1 MNDNN
6 IKKALSVHSC
16 IDLTYNK
23 HTSPI
28 LLSLVNPMSQHPDIN
43 DNIDSTS
50 TNDEQKTL
58 STSSDSL
65 AHTDIDASMSNEI
78 EHEENKHL
86 RIVNT
91 FMKRRTHMNKNAEL
105 ALTAPE
111 FSEYLVNNSFGDGDL
126 DGIDNLRT
134 LFADS
139 PNGSEAPLTL
149 EIGFGLGDSFIEMA
163 AAEPS
168 RNFVGVEVHE
178 PGIGKCAY
186 MAGTQALTN
195 VKIING
201 DAIQL
206 LKQLP
211 ENHIDR
217 IQLYFPDP
225 WQKKRHYKR
234 RFVSPERMEIVTRTL
249 KQGGW
254 FHTATDWEHY
264 AFWMVEVLDDFTGLT
279 NQAGAGKFT
288 DRPDFRPMTKFER
301 RGLERGH
308 GVWDLIYIKD

>member
-1 MNDNN
+1 M
-6 IKKALSVHSC
+6 
-16 IDLTYNK
+16 
-23 HTSPI
+23 
-28 LLSLVNPMSQHPDIN
+28 SLHPDIN
-43 DNIDSTS
+43 TNID
-50 TNDEQKTL
+50 
-58 STSSDSL
+58 
-65 AHTDIDASMSNEI
+65 AIIDASTAVNNSADEPTSLNLDADSTIENEAVENESI
-78 EHEENKHL
+78 DTEVKPEDNKHI

-111 FSEYLVNNSFGDGDL
+111 FAHYLVNNSFGDGNL
-126 DGIDNLRT
+126 DGIDDLRA
-134 LFADS
+134 LFADL

-234 RFVSPERMEIVTRTL
+234 RFVSAERMAIVTRSL

-264 AFWMVEVLDDFTGLT
+264 AFWMVEVLDGFTGLT
-279 NQAGAGKFT
+279 NQAGAGNFT

-301 RGLERGH
+301 RGINSGH
-308 GVWDLIYIKD
+308 GVWDLIYLKD

>member
-1 MNDNN
+1 
-6 IKKALSVHSC
+6 
-16 IDLTYNK
+16 
-23 HTSPI
+23 
-28 LLSLVNPMSQHPDIN
+28 MSQHPDIN
-43 DNIDSTS
+43 DNITGANNNST
-50 TNDEQKTL
+50 TDEQNPNSSNIMNPATQATTDTA
-58 STSSDSL
+58 TSID
-65 AHTDIDASMSNEI
+65 TDASSQADPTEG
-78 EHEENKHL
+78 KHI

-111 FSEYLVNNSFGDGDL
+111 FAHYLINNSFGDGNL
-126 DGIDNLRT
+126 NGIDDLRV

-139 PNGSEAPLTL
+139 PNGSDAPLTV

-163 AAEPS
+163 ATEPT

-186 MAGTQALTN
+186 MAGTQGLTN

-234 RFVSPERMEIVTRTL
+234 RFVSPERMAIVTRSL

-264 AFWMVEVLDDFTGLT
+264 AFWMVEVLDGFAGLT
-279 NQAGAGKFT
+279 NQAGTGNFT

>member
-1 MNDNN
+1 
-6 IKKALSVHSC
+6 
-16 IDLTYNK
+16 
-23 HTSPI
+23 
-28 LLSLVNPMSQHPDIN
+28 MSQHPDIN
-43 DNIDSTS
+43 DNINGANTTDEQNPNS
-50 TNDEQKTL
+50 TNPMNPEAQATTVTAI
-58 STSSDSL
+58 S
-65 AHTDIDASMSNEI
+65 IDADASSQNEPATD
-78 EHEENKHL
+78 KHI

-111 FSEYLVNNSFGDGDL
+111 FAHYLVNNSFGDGNL
-126 DGIDNLRT
+126 DGINDLRV
-134 LFADS
+134 LFSDS
-139 PNGSEAPLTL
+139 PNGSDAPLTV

-163 AAEPS
+163 AAEPT

-186 MAGTQALTN
+186 MAGTQGLTN

-234 RFVSPERMEIVTRTL
+234 RFVSPERMAIVTRSL

-264 AFWMVEVLDDFTGLT
+264 AFWMVEVLDSFAGLT
-279 NQAGAGKFT
+279 NQAGAGNFT

>member
-1 MNDNN
+1 
-6 IKKALSVHSC
+6 
-16 IDLTYNK
+16 
-23 HTSPI
+23 
-28 LLSLVNPMSQHPDIN
+28 MSQHPNIN
-43 DNIDSTS
+43 DHINGANNS
-50 TNDEQKTL
+50 TNDEQNPNSSNIMNPTNQATTDTA
-58 STSSDSL
+58 TSME
-65 AHTDIDASMSNEI
+65 TDASSQAEPT
-78 EHEENKHL
+78 EGKHI

-111 FSEYLVNNSFGDGDL
+111 FAHYLVNNSFGDGNL
-126 DGIDNLRT
+126 DGIDDLRV

-139 PNGSEAPLTL
+139 PNGSEAPLTV

-163 AAEPS
+163 AAEPT

-186 MAGTQALTN
+186 MAGTQGLTN

-206 LKQLP
+206 LEQLP

-234 RFVSPERMEIVTRTL
+234 RFVSPERMAIVTRSL

-264 AFWMVEVLDDFTGLT
+264 AFWMVEVLDGFAGLT
-279 NQAGAGKFT
+279 NQAGAGNFT

>member
-1 MNDNN
+1 
-6 IKKALSVHSC
+6 
-16 IDLTYNK
+16 
-23 HTSPI
+23 
-28 LLSLVNPMSQHPDIN
+28 MSQHPDIN
-43 DNIDSTS
+43 DNINGANTTDEQNPNS
-50 TNDEQKTL
+50 TNPMNPENQAT
-58 STSSDSL
+58 
-65 AHTDIDASMSNEI
+65 TDTAISIDADASSQNEPT
-78 EHEENKHL
+78 EGKHI

-111 FSEYLVNNSFGDGDL
+111 FAHYLVNNSFGDGNLEGINDL
-126 DGIDNLRT
+126 RV

-139 PNGSEAPLTL
+139 PNGSDAPLTV

-163 AAEPS
+163 AAEPT

-186 MAGTQALTN
+186 MAGTQGLTN

-234 RFVSPERMEIVTRTL
+234 RFVSPERMAIVTRSL

-264 AFWMVEVLDDFTGLT
+264 AFWMVEVLDGFAGLT
-279 NQAGAGKFT
+279 NQAGAGNFT

>member
-1 MNDNN
+1 
-6 IKKALSVHSC
+6 
-16 IDLTYNK
+16 
-23 HTSPI
+23 
-28 LLSLVNPMSQHPDIN
+28 MSQHPKHNDIN
-43 DNIDSTS
+43 SSGNDTTDAQNPNPADTMNTEMQTASNINTDSVNTDNVDVDT
-50 TNDEQKTL
+50 
-58 STSSDSL
+58 
-65 AHTDIDASMSNEI
+65 DASSQT
-78 EHEENKHL
+78 EESTDKHI

-111 FSEYLVNNSFGDGDL
+111 FAHYLVNNSFGDGNLEGINDL
-126 DGIDNLRT
+126 RA

-139 PNGSEAPLTL
+139 PNGSDVPLTL

-163 AAEPS
+163 AAEPT

-186 MAGTQALTN
+186 MAGTQGLTN

-234 RFVSPERMEIVTRTL
+234 RFVSPERMMIVTRSL

-264 AFWMVEVLDDFTGLT
+264 AFWMVEVLDAFAGLT
-279 NQAGAGKFT
+279 NQAGAGNFT

>member
-1 MNDNN
+1 
-6 IKKALSVHSC
+6 
-16 IDLTYNK
+16 
-23 HTSPI
+23 
-28 LLSLVNPMSQHPDIN
+28 MSQHSDIN
-43 DNIDSTS
+43 DTINSTDTTDEHTLNSTS
-50 TNDEQKTL
+50 DSINTD
-58 STSSDSL
+58 TSAHQEAEPTSD
-65 AHTDIDASMSNEI
+65 
-78 EHEENKHL
+78 KHI

-111 FSEYLVNNSFGDGDL
+111 FSKYLVNNSFGDGDL
-126 DGIDNLRT
+126 TGIDDLRA

-139 PNGSEAPLTL
+139 PNGTDAPLTL

-163 AAEPS
+163 AAEPT

-186 MAGTQALTN
+186 MAGTQNLTN
-195 VKIING
+195 IKIING

-225 WQKKRHYKR
+225 WRKKRHFKR
-234 RFVSPERMEIVTRTL
+234 RFVSAERMAIVTRTL
-249 KQGGW
+249 KPGGW

-264 AFWMVEVLDDFTGLT
+264 AFWMLEVLDNFAGLS
-279 NQAGAGKFT
+279 NQAGTGNFT
-288 DRPDFRPMTKFER
+288 PRPDFRPMTKFER
-301 RGLERGH
+301 RGIDRDH
-308 GVWDLIYIKD
+308 GVWDLIYTKD

>member
-1 MNDNN
+1 
-6 IKKALSVHSC
+6 
-16 IDLTYNK
+16 
-23 HTSPI
+23 
-28 LLSLVNPMSQHPDIN
+28 MSQHSDIN
-43 DNIDSTS
+43 DTINSTDTTDEHTLNSTS
-50 TNDEQKTL
+50 DSINTD
-58 STSSDSL
+58 TSAHQEAEPTSD
-65 AHTDIDASMSNEI
+65 
-78 EHEENKHL
+78 KHI

-111 FSEYLVNNSFGDGDL
+111 FSKYLVNNSFGDGDL
-126 DGIDNLRT
+126 TGIDDLRA

-139 PNGSEAPLTL
+139 PNGTDAPLTL

-163 AAEPS
+163 AAEPT

-186 MAGTQALTN
+186 MAGTQDLSN

-234 RFVSPERMEIVTRTL
+234 RFVSPERMTILTRSL

-264 AFWMVEVLDDFTGLT
+264 AFWMVEVLDGFSGLT
-279 NQAGAGKFT
+279 NKAGVGSFT

>member
-1 MNDNN
+1 
-6 IKKALSVHSC
+6 
-16 IDLTYNK
+16 
-23 HTSPI
+23 
-28 LLSLVNPMSQHPDIN
+28 MSQHPDIN
-43 DNIDSTS
+43 DNINGANTTDEQNPNS
-50 TNDEQKTL
+50 TNPMNPATQAATDTA
-58 STSSDSL
+58 TS
-65 AHTDIDASMSNEI
+65 IDADASSQNEPT
-78 EHEENKHL
+78 EGKHI

-111 FSEYLVNNSFGDGDL
+111 FAHYLVNNSFGDGNLEGINDL
-126 DGIDNLRT
+126 RV

-139 PNGSEAPLTL
+139 PNGSDAPLTV

-163 AAEPS
+163 AAEPT

-186 MAGTQALTN
+186 MAGTQGLTN

-234 RFVSPERMEIVTRTL
+234 RFVSPERMAIVTCSL

-264 AFWMVEVLDDFTGLT
+264 AFWMVEVLDGFAGLT
-279 NQAGAGKFT
+279 NQAGAGNFT

>member
-1 MNDNN
+1 
-6 IKKALSVHSC
+6 
-16 IDLTYNK
+16 
-23 HTSPI
+23 
-28 LLSLVNPMSQHPDIN
+28 MSQHSDIN
-43 DNIDSTS
+43 DTINSTDITDEHTLNSTS
-50 TNDEQKTL
+50 
-58 STSSDSL
+58 DSIN
-65 AHTDIDASMSNEI
+65 TDASAHQEAEPTSD
-78 EHEENKHL
+78 KHI

-111 FSEYLVNNSFGDGDL
+111 FSKYLVNNSFGDGDL
-126 DGIDNLRT
+126 TGIDDLRA

-139 PNGSEAPLTL
+139 PNGTDAPLTL

-163 AAEPS
+163 AAEPT

-186 MAGTQALTN
+186 MAGTQDLSN

-234 RFVSPERMEIVTRTL
+234 RFVSPERMTILTRSL
-249 KQGGW
+249 KQG
-254 FHTATDWEHY
+254 FPYVT
-264 AFWMVEVLDDFTGLT
+264 
-279 NQAGAGKFT
+279 
-288 DRPDFRPMTKFER
+288 
-301 RGLERGH
+301 
-308 GVWDLIYIKD
+308 

>member
-1 MNDNN
+1 
-6 IKKALSVHSC
+6 
-16 IDLTYNK
+16 
-23 HTSPI
+23 
-28 LLSLVNPMSQHPDIN
+28 MSQHPDIN
-43 DNIDSTS
+43 DNINGANTTDEQNPNS
-50 TNDEQKTL
+50 TNPMNPATQAATDTA
-58 STSSDSL
+58 TS
-65 AHTDIDASMSNEI
+65 IDADASGQNEP
-78 EHEENKHL
+78 ETDKHI

-111 FSEYLVNNSFGDGDL
+111 FAHYLVNNSFGDGNLEGINDL
-126 DGIDNLRT
+126 RV

-139 PNGSEAPLTL
+139 PNGSDAPLTV

-163 AAEPS
+163 AAEPT

-186 MAGTQALTN
+186 MAGTQGLTN

-234 RFVSPERMEIVTRTL
+234 RFVSPERMAIVTRSL

-264 AFWMVEVLDDFTGLT
+264 AFWMVEVLDAFAGLT
-279 NQAGAGKFT
+279 NQAGAGNFT

>member
-1 MNDNN
+1 
-6 IKKALSVHSC
+6 
-16 IDLTYNK
+16 
-23 HTSPI
+23 
-28 LLSLVNPMSQHPDIN
+28 MSQPSNTNSPNDIN
-43 DNIDSTS
+43 QVAEPSTATPS
-50 TNDEQKTL
+50 DTMAVSEND
-58 STSSDSL
+58 
-65 AHTDIDASMSNEI
+65 
-78 EHEENKHL
+78 KHL

-111 FSEYLVNNSFGDGDL
+111 FAHYLVNNSFGDGNL
-126 DGIDNLRT
+126 DGIDDLRV
-134 LFADS
+134 LFTDS
-139 PNGSEAPLTL
+139 PNGRDAPLTL

-163 AAEPS
+163 VAEPN
-168 RNFVGVEVHE
+168 RNFAGVEVHE

-186 MAGTQALTN
+186 MAGTQGLTN

-234 RFVSPERMEIVTRTL
+234 RFVSPERMAIVTRSL

-264 AFWMVEVLDDFTGLT
+264 AFWMVEVLDGFTGLT
-279 NQAGAGKFT
+279 NQAGVGNFT

-308 GVWDLIYIKD
+308 GVWDLIYLKD

>member
-1 MNDNN
+1 
-6 IKKALSVHSC
+6 
-16 IDLTYNK
+16 
-23 HTSPI
+23 
-28 LLSLVNPMSQHPDIN
+28 MSQHPDIN
-43 DNIDSTS
+43 DNINGANTTDEQNPNS
-50 TNDEQKTL
+50 TNPMNPDFQAATDTA
-58 STSSDSL
+58 TS
-65 AHTDIDASMSNEI
+65 IDADASSQNEPT
-78 EHEENKHL
+78 EGKHI

-111 FSEYLVNNSFGDGDL
+111 FAHYLVNNSFGDGNL
-126 DGIDNLRT
+126 DGINDLRV

-139 PNGSEAPLTL
+139 PNGSDAPLTV

-163 AAEPS
+163 AAEPT

-186 MAGTQALTN
+186 MAGTQGLTN

-234 RFVSPERMEIVTRTL
+234 RFVSPERMAIVTRSL

-264 AFWMVEVLDDFTGLT
+264 AFWMVEVLDGFAGLT
-279 NQAGAGKFT
+279 NQAGAGNFT

>member
-1 MNDNN
+1 
-6 IKKALSVHSC
+6 
-16 IDLTYNK
+16 
-23 HTSPI
+23 
-28 LLSLVNPMSQHPDIN
+28 MSQHPDIN

-50 TNDEQKTL
+50 TTDEQETL
-58 STSSDSL
+58 STNSESL
-65 AHTDIDASMSNEI
+65 THTDIDASASNDI
-78 EHEENKHL
+78 EPEESKHL

-111 FSEYLVNNSFGDGDL
+111 FAEYLVNNSFGDGDL
-126 DGIDNLRT
+126 DGIDNLRM

-234 RFVSPERMEIVTRTL
+234 RFVSPERMAIVTRSL

-264 AFWMVEVLDDFTGLT
+264 AFWMVEVLDGFTGLT
-279 NQAGAGKFT
+279 NQAGADNFT
-288 DRPDFRPMTKFER
+288 NRPDFRPMTKFER

>member
-1 MNDNN
+1 
-6 IKKALSVHSC
+6 
-16 IDLTYNK
+16 
-23 HTSPI
+23 
-28 LLSLVNPMSQHPDIN
+28 MSQHPDIN
-43 DNIDSTS
+43 DNITG
-50 TNDEQKTL
+50 TNTTDEQNPNTTNNM
-58 STSSDSL
+58 STINSATHTATSVDADSNSQSEPT
-65 AHTDIDASMSNEI
+65 TD
-78 EHEENKHL
+78 KHI

-111 FSEYLVNNSFGDGDL
+111 FAHYLVNNSFGDGNL
-126 DGIDNLRT
+126 DGIDDLRA
-134 LFADS
+134 LFTDS
-139 PNGSEAPLTL
+139 PNGSAAPLTL

-163 AAEPS
+163 AAEPT

-186 MAGTQALTN
+186 MAGTQGLTN

-234 RFVSPERMEIVTRTL
+234 RFVSPERMAIVTRSL

-264 AFWMVEVLDDFTGLT
+264 AFWMVEVLDGFTGLS
-279 NQAGAGKFT
+279 NQAGAGNFT
-288 DRPDFRPMTKFER
+288 ARPDFRPMTKFER

>member
-1 MNDNN
+1 
-6 IKKALSVHSC
+6 
-16 IDLTYNK
+16 
-23 HTSPI
+23 
-28 LLSLVNPMSQHPDIN
+28 MSQPTDIN
-43 DNIDSTS
+43 DSINSTDTTDEHTLNS
-50 TNDEQKTL
+50 TNEPIDTD
-58 STSSDSL
+58 TSESQ
-65 AHTDIDASMSNEI
+65 EI
-78 EHEENKHL
+78 EPNSDKHI

-126 DGIDNLRT
+126 SGIDDLRV

-149 EIGFGLGDSFIEMA
+149 EIGFGLGVSFIEMA

-186 MAGTQALTN
+186 MAGTQELSN

-234 RFVSPERMEIVTRTL
+234 RFVSPERMTILTRSL

-254 FHTATDWEHY
+254 FHAATDWEHY
-264 AFWMVEVLDDFTGLT
+264 AFWMVDVLDGFAGLT
-279 NQAGAGKFT
+279 NKAGAGNFT

-301 RGLERGH
+301 RGLDRGH

>member
-1 MNDNN
+1 
-6 IKKALSVHSC
+6 
-16 IDLTYNK
+16 
-23 HTSPI
+23 
-28 LLSLVNPMSQHPDIN
+28 MSQHPDIN
-43 DNIDSTS
+43 DHINGANT
-50 TNDEQKTL
+50 TDEQ
-58 STSSDSL
+58 TSNSSNIMPPETQ
-65 AHTDIDASMSNEI
+65 ATTDTATSMDTDASGQADPTEG
-78 EHEENKHL
+78 KHI

-111 FSEYLVNNSFGDGDL
+111 FAHYLVNNSFGDGNL
-126 DGIDNLRT
+126 DGIDDLRV

-139 PNGSEAPLTL
+139 PNGSDAPLTL

-163 AAEPS
+163 TAEPT

-186 MAGTQALTN
+186 MAGTQGLTN

-234 RFVSPERMEIVTRTL
+234 RFVSPERMAIVTRSL

-264 AFWMVEVLDDFTGLT
+264 AFWMVEVLDGFAGLT
-279 NQAGAGKFT
+279 NQAGAGNFT

>member
-1 MNDNN
+1 
-6 IKKALSVHSC
+6 
-16 IDLTYNK
+16 
-23 HTSPI
+23 
-28 LLSLVNPMSQHPDIN
+28 MSQHPDIN
-43 DNIDSTS
+43 DNINGANTTDEQNPNS
-50 TNDEQKTL
+50 TNPMNPEAQATTVTAI
-58 STSSDSL
+58 S
-65 AHTDIDASMSNEI
+65 IDADASSQNEP
-78 EHEENKHL
+78 ETDKHI

-111 FSEYLVNNSFGDGDL
+111 FAHYLVNNSFGDGNLEGINDL
-126 DGIDNLRT
+126 RV

-139 PNGSEAPLTL
+139 PNGSDAPLTV

-163 AAEPS
+163 AAEPT

-186 MAGTQALTN
+186 MAGTQGLTN

-234 RFVSPERMEIVTRTL
+234 RFVSPERMAIVTRSL

-264 AFWMVEVLDDFTGLT
+264 AFWMLEVLDNFEGLT
-279 NQAGAGKFT
+279 NTAGKGNFT
-288 DRPDFRPMTKFER
+288 PRPDFRPMTKFEK
-301 RGLERGH
+301 RGLDRGH
-308 GVWDLIYIKD
+308 GVWDLIYTKD

>member
-1 MNDNN
+1 
-6 IKKALSVHSC
+6 
-16 IDLTYNK
+16 
-23 HTSPI
+23 
-28 LLSLVNPMSQHPDIN
+28 MSQHPDIN
-43 DNIDSTS
+43 DNINGANT
-50 TNDEQKTL
+50 TDEQNPNNTNPMNPEAQAATNTA
-58 STSSDSL
+58 TS
-65 AHTDIDASMSNEI
+65 IDADASSQNEPATD
-78 EHEENKHL
+78 KHI

-111 FSEYLVNNSFGDGDL
+111 FAHYLVNNSFGDGNL
-126 DGIDNLRT
+126 DGINDLRV

-139 PNGSEAPLTL
+139 PNGSDAPLTV

-163 AAEPS
+163 AAEPT

-186 MAGTQALTN
+186 MAGTQGLTN

-234 RFVSPERMEIVTRTL
+234 RFVSPERMAIVTRSL

-264 AFWMVEVLDDFTGLT
+264 AFWMVEVLDGFAGLT
-279 NQAGAGKFT
+279 NQAGAGNFT

>member
-1 MNDNN
+1 
-6 IKKALSVHSC
+6 
-16 IDLTYNK
+16 
-23 HTSPI
+23 
-28 LLSLVNPMSQHPDIN
+28 MSQHPDIN
-43 DNIDSTS
+43 DNINGANTTDEQNPNS
-50 TNDEQKTL
+50 TNPMNPDAQAATDTA
-58 STSSDSL
+58 TS
-65 AHTDIDASMSNEI
+65 IDANASSQNEPT
-78 EHEENKHL
+78 EGKHI

-111 FSEYLVNNSFGDGDL
+111 FAHYLVNNSFGDGNLESINDL
-126 DGIDNLRT
+126 RV

-139 PNGSEAPLTL
+139 PNGSDAPLTV

-163 AAEPS
+163 AAEPT

-186 MAGTQALTN
+186 MAGTQGLTN

-234 RFVSPERMEIVTRTL
+234 RFVSPERMAIVTRSL

-264 AFWMVEVLDDFTGLT
+264 AFWMVEVLDGIAGLT
-279 NQAGAGKFT
+279 NQAGAGNFT

>member
-1 MNDNN
+1 M
-6 IKKALSVHSC
+6 SPHS
-16 IDLTYNK
+16 
-23 HTSPI
+23 
-28 LLSLVNPMSQHPDIN
+28 DIN
-43 DNIDSTS
+43 DNAISNPADEQNLNS
-50 TNDEQKTL
+50 TNEPTNID
-58 STSSDSL
+58 TS
-65 AHTDIDASMSNEI
+65 ADIDAEPTSD
-78 EHEENKHL
+78 KHL

-111 FSEYLVNNSFGDGDL
+111 FAEYLVNNSFGDGNL
-126 DGIDNLRT
+126 EGIDDLRS

-139 PNGSEAPLTL
+139 PNGSDAPLTL

-163 AAEPS
+163 AAEPT

-186 MAGTQALTN
+186 MAGTQGLTN

-225 WQKKRHYKR
+225 WQKSVIISV
-234 RFVSPERMEIVTRTL
+234 VSSAQNVCL
-249 KQGGW
+249 S
-254 FHTATDWEHY
+254 
-264 AFWMVEVLDDFTGLT
+264 
-279 NQAGAGKFT
+279 
-288 DRPDFRPMTKFER
+288 
-301 RGLERGH
+301 
-308 GVWDLIYIKD
+308 

>member
-1 MNDNN
+1 
-6 IKKALSVHSC
+6 
-16 IDLTYNK
+16 
-23 HTSPI
+23 
-28 LLSLVNPMSQHPDIN
+28 MSQHPDIN
-43 DNIDSTS
+43 DNING
-50 TNDEQKTL
+50 TNTTDEQNPNNSNIMNPATQA
-58 STSSDSL
+58 T
-65 AHTDIDASMSNEI
+65 TDTAISIDADASGQNEP
-78 EHEENKHL
+78 ETDKHI

-111 FSEYLVNNSFGDGDL
+111 FAHYLVNNSFGDGNL
-126 DGIDNLRT
+126 DGINDLRV

-139 PNGSEAPLTL
+139 PNGSDAPLTV

-163 AAEPS
+163 AAEPT

-186 MAGTQALTN
+186 MAGTQGLTN

-234 RFVSPERMEIVTRTL
+234 RFVSPERMAIVTRSL

-264 AFWMVEVLDDFTGLT
+264 AFWMVEVLDGFAGLT
-279 NQAGAGKFT
+279 NQAGAGNFT

>member
-1 MNDNN
+1 
-6 IKKALSVHSC
+6 
-16 IDLTYNK
+16 
-23 HTSPI
+23 
-28 LLSLVNPMSQHPDIN
+28 MSQHPDIN
-43 DNIDSTS
+43 DNINGANTTDEQNPNS
-50 TNDEQKTL
+50 TNPMNPATQAATDTA
-58 STSSDSL
+58 TS
-65 AHTDIDASMSNEI
+65 IDADASSQNEPT
-78 EHEENKHL
+78 EGKHI

-111 FSEYLVNNSFGDGDL
+111 FAHYLVNNSFGDGNLEGINDL
-126 DGIDNLRT
+126 RV

-139 PNGSEAPLTL
+139 PNGSDAPLTV

-163 AAEPS
+163 AAEPT

-186 MAGTQALTN
+186 MAGTQGLTN

-234 RFVSPERMEIVTRTL
+234 RFVSPERMAIVTRSL

-264 AFWMVEVLDDFTGLT
+264 AFWMVEVLDGFVGLT
-279 NQAGAGKFT
+279 NQAGAGNFT

>member
-1 MNDNN
+1 
-6 IKKALSVHSC
+6 
-16 IDLTYNK
+16 
-23 HTSPI
+23 
-28 LLSLVNPMSQHPDIN
+28 MSQHSDIN
-43 DNIDSTS
+43 DNIKGTNNNST
-50 TNDEQKTL
+50 TDEQNPNSSNIMNPATQATTDTA
-58 STSSDSL
+58 TSIN
-65 AHTDIDASMSNEI
+65 ADASSQAEPTTD
-78 EHEENKHL
+78 KHI

-111 FSEYLVNNSFGDGDL
+111 FAHYLVNNSFGDGNL
-126 DGIDNLRT
+126 DGIDDLRV

-139 PNGSEAPLTL
+139 PNGSDAPLTV

-163 AAEPS
+163 AAEPT

-186 MAGTQALTN
+186 MAGTKGLTN

-234 RFVSPERMEIVTRTL
+234 RFVSPERMAIVTRSL

-264 AFWMVEVLDDFTGLT
+264 AFWMVEVLDGFAGLT
-279 NQAGAGKFT
+279 NQAGAGNFT

>member
-1 MNDNN
+1 
-6 IKKALSVHSC
+6 
-16 IDLTYNK
+16 
-23 HTSPI
+23 
-28 LLSLVNPMSQHPDIN
+28 MSQHPDIN
-43 DNIDSTS
+43 DNINGANTTDEQNPNS
-50 TNDEQKTL
+50 TNPMNPEAQATTVTAI
-58 STSSDSL
+58 S
-65 AHTDIDASMSNEI
+65 IDADASSQNEP
-78 EHEENKHL
+78 ETDKHI

-111 FSEYLVNNSFGDGDL
+111 FAHYLVNNSFGDGNLEGINDL
-126 DGIDNLRT
+126 RV

-139 PNGSEAPLTL
+139 PNGSDAPLTV

-163 AAEPS
+163 AAEPT

-186 MAGTQALTN
+186 MAGTQGLTN

-234 RFVSPERMEIVTRTL
+234 RFVSPERMAIVTRSL

-264 AFWMVEVLDDFTGLT
+264 AFWMVEVLDGFAGLT
-279 NQAGAGKFT
+279 NQAGAGNFT

>member
-1 MNDNN
+1 
-6 IKKALSVHSC
+6 
-16 IDLTYNK
+16 
-23 HTSPI
+23 
-28 LLSLVNPMSQHPDIN
+28 MSQHPDIN
-43 DNIDSTS
+43 TNVDATSLTDDQKSLDNNATS
-50 TNDEQKTL
+50 G
-58 STSSDSL
+58 
-65 AHTDIDASMSNEI
+65 NEVAPDGS
-78 EHEENKHL
+78 KHI

-111 FSEYLVNNSFGDGDL
+111 FAHYLINNSFGDGNL
-126 DGIDNLRT
+126 EGIDDLRA
-134 LFADS
+134 LFAEL

-168 RNFVGVEVHE
+168 RNFVGIEVHE

-186 MAGTQALTN
+186 MAGTQNLSN
-195 VKIING
+195 VRIING

-225 WQKKRHYKR
+225 WQKKRHHKR
-234 RFVSPERMEIVTRTL
+234 RFVSPERMAIVTRSL

-264 AFWMVEVLDDFTGLT
+264 AFWMVEVLDGFVGLS
-279 NQAGAGKFT
+279 NQAGAGNFT
-288 DRPDFRPMTKFER
+288 SRPDFRPMTKFER
-301 RGLERGH
+301 RGLASGH
-308 GVWDLIYIKD
+308 GVWDLIYLKD

>member
-1 MNDNN
+1 
-6 IKKALSVHSC
+6 
-16 IDLTYNK
+16 
-23 HTSPI
+23 
-28 LLSLVNPMSQHPDIN
+28 MSQHSDIN
-43 DNIDSTS
+43 NTINSNDT
-50 TNDEQKTL
+50 TDEQT
-58 STSSDSL
+58 SNNTSAPIDTDTNAIQEIEPSSD
-65 AHTDIDASMSNEI
+65 
-78 EHEENKHL
+78 KHI

-126 DGIDNLRT
+126 SGIDNLRA

-139 PNGSEAPLTL
+139 SNGSDAPLTL

-163 AAEPS
+163 AADPA

-186 MAGTQALTN
+186 MAGTQDLSN

-234 RFVSPERMEIVTRTL
+234 RFVSPERMAIVTRSL

-264 AFWMVEVLDDFTGLT
+264 AFWMVEVLDGFAGLT
-279 NQAGAGKFT
+279 NKAGAGNFT

>member
-1 MNDNN
+1 
-6 IKKALSVHSC
+6 
-16 IDLTYNK
+16 
-23 HTSPI
+23 
-28 LLSLVNPMSQHPDIN
+28 MSQHPDSN
-43 DNIDSTS
+43 DNLTS
-50 TNDEQKTL
+50 TPTTDEQTL
-58 STSSDSL
+58 IDVDTASADVDDNQSTPAAD
-65 AHTDIDASMSNEI
+65 
-78 EHEENKHL
+78 KHI

-105 ALTAPE
+105 ALTASE
-111 FSEYLVNNSFGDGDL
+111 FADYLVNNSFGDGDL
-126 DGIDNLRT
+126 TGIHDLRA

-139 PNGSEAPLTL
+139 ANGSDAPLTL

-163 AAEPS
+163 AAEPA
-168 RNFVGVEVHE
+168 RNFVGIEVHE

-186 MAGTQALTN
+186 MAGTQGLHN

-234 RFVSPERMEIVTRTL
+234 RFVSPERMAIVTRSLT
-249 KQGGW
+249 QSGW

-264 AFWMVEVLDDFTGLT
+264 AFWMLEVLDNFAGLT
-279 NQAGAGKFT
+279 NQAGTGNFI

-301 RGLERGH
+301 RGIARGH
-308 GVWDLIYIKD
+308 GVWDLIYSKD

>member
-1 MNDNN
+1 
-6 IKKALSVHSC
+6 
-16 IDLTYNK
+16 
-23 HTSPI
+23 
-28 LLSLVNPMSQHPDIN
+28 MSQHSDIN
-43 DNIDSTS
+43 DNLNSTDTTDEQTPNSTS
-50 TNDEQKTL
+50 EPI
-58 STSSDSL
+58 
-65 AHTDIDASMSNEI
+65 DIDNSTNQEI
-78 EHEENKHL
+78 EPTSDKHI

-126 DGIDNLRT
+126 TGIDNLRT

-139 PNGSEAPLTL
+139 PNGPDAPLTV

-163 AAEPS
+163 AADPT

-186 MAGTQALTN
+186 MAGTQNLSN

-234 RFVSPERMEIVTRTL
+234 RFVSPERMTIVTRSL

-264 AFWMVEVLDDFTGLT
+264 AFWMVEVLDGFAGLT
-279 NQAGAGKFT
+279 NKAGTGNFT
-288 DRPDFRPMTKFER
+288 ERPDFRPMTKFER
-301 RGLERGH
+301 RGLDRGH